1 METDP
6 GISLKIRTALG
17 QYLKRDP
24 ATIQIAHHLRDDL
37 GLDSMAVIELLYRIE
52 ETFEIQIPDEDLV
65 ELTNVGQVVS
75 YVEKRLGETT
85 SPASTVKATKPSKP
99 PKGKKKKS

>member
-1 METDP
+1 MPTDP
-6 GISLKIRTALG
+6 GVSLKVRTALG

-24 ATIQIAHHLRDDL
+24 ATILTAHHLRDDL

-52 ETFEIQIPDEDLV
+52 ETFDLQIPDEDLV
-65 ELTNVGQVVS
+65 ELSNVGQVVG

-85 SPASTVKATKPSKP
+85 SRAQTKKPAKPFQSKS
-99 PKGKKKKS
+99 KKKS

>member
-1 METDP
+1 MPTDP
-6 GISLKIRTALG
+6 GVSLKVRTALG

-24 ATIQIAHHLRDDL
+24 ATILTAHHLRDDL

-52 ETFEIQIPDEDLV
+52 ETFDLQIPDEDLV
-65 ELTNVGQVVS
+65 ELSNVGQVVG

-85 SPASTVKATKPSKP
+85 SRAQIKKTAKASQSKSKQKP
-99 PKGKKKKS
+99 